1 MGAEASF
8 LTGNLHRGLLFKDGS
23 RAVVPEKKGLGFQCH
38 LLPAV
43 TVGIRGSYPH
53 PAPCPGAQAQGW
65 LVPCVRAREGGPAAV
80 TPSKCSGGW
89 GPHPGVGWVSGL
101 GHGPGSVSWSFSRRA
116 GDRRARQQ
124 RKGQR
129 PGGLETHPGRR
140 ARSFETW
147 EGDRS
152 RGFSQ
157 TGTEEGEPQRGSPAP
172 CDCAGAVSL
181 QGSGGQGQVTWF
193 ELRSVTSVM
202 VYTPW
207 FS

>member
-1 MGAEASF
+1 M
-8 LTGNLHRGLLFKDGS
+8 D
-23 RAVVPEKKGLGFQCH
+23 
-38 LLPAV
+38 
-43 TVGIRGSYPH
+43 
-53 PAPCPGAQAQGW
+53 
-65 LVPCVRAREGGPAAV
+65 VRVRTRP
-80 TPSKCSGGW
+80 
-89 GPHPGVGWVSGL
+89 
-101 GHGPGSVSWSFSRRA
+101 PGSVSWSFSRRA

-172 CDCAGAVSL
+172 CDCAGAGLVAGEW
-181 QGSGGQGQVTWF
+181 GSRSGNLVPTAFSHISHGVHALVLLVCDGGRVVF
-193 ELRSVTSVM
+193 CS
-202 VYTPW
+202 
-207 FS
+207 